1 MMKVLYMRCRAAS
14 AVVGGLG
21 SVGFV
26 ARGGLCAASATGI
39 VNFERF
45 RSSCARHL
53 PPWQLWLK

>member
-1 MMKVLYMRCRAAS
+1 MRCRAAS

-26 ARGGLCAASATGI
+26 ARGGLSAASATGI

-53 PPWQLWLK
+53 PLWQFWLK